1 GSGLNSRPQMARILE
16 EVFCER
22 DRVSANAAL
31 SPEWPLRLV
40 YRRYSRGAPGFVS
53 SLAGMDA
60 RRLGHHA
67 LCARAL
73 GDRASGNTRPEAH
86 LTTFNQASR
95 ILDCSGV
102 GCVISMSR

>member
-1 GSGLNSRPQMARILE
+1 MARKLD
-16 EVFCER
+16 EVFCEGE
-22 DRVSANAAL
+22 RVSARAAASQEL
-31 SPEWPLRLV
+31 PHRLL
-40 YRRYSRGAPGFVS
+40 YRRYARGAPGFVS

-67 LCARAL
+67 LCARAW